1 MFDLFGL
8 MPYPFQIRGR
18 ESSNTVIGGLM
29 SIWILSVGALFLF
42 DQMNKMIFF
51 VDAEVSQI
59 TIHGTQS
66 ELTTV
71 YGQDQLGNTSFAI
84 QVK

>member
-1 MFDLFGL
+1 M
-8 MPYPFQIRGR
+8 
-18 ESSNTVIGGLM
+18 
-29 SIWILSVGALFLF
+29 WILSVGALFLV

-59 TIHGTQS
+59 TIHGTQT

-71 YGQDQLGNTSFAI
+71 YGEEELGNTSFAI
-84 QVK
+84 QIK